1 MLSNIKRELK
11 KTAMKKIVL
20 SIVAIAIMATATAQ
34 VKEIS
39 NWSVGVKGGISTVRG
54 IQYSGDFDRAYNPV
68 FGAFAERT
76 FSPLFGLGFEYLYQ
90 GNNAKGDINGNTL
103 TPVDFKSTLHNVG
116 LYSSVNITNVLGKYR
131 KNQKFNA
138 YGIFGLGAGIG
149 SYTDNLASVSES
161 GKLSLASSFGVNFEL
176 DVTKDVAVG
185 LEGAY
190 KWNSN
195 GAFNPSGVKDFYT
208 AQLVVRY
215 KLGGVTNPRN
225 SSQIAYEQIKSG
237 AKSEKDAIAKLQY
250 ELSLQAEEIAKL
262 KARSPGDSID
272 GVAVKDIIMG
282 LQYQIDKL
290 SNLNNKVRK
299 DFYKHLAASGE
310 DSLSMDADKFGF
322 ETGSA
327 KLKADAKAFLDNLAN
342 DLNAN
347 PAWTV
352 KVAGHTDNVGSEGI
366 NQVLSIK
373 RAESVKAYLASKGV
387 AAERI
392 AAEGFG
398 LSKPLVCNDTEEG
411 KSKNRRVEIIIV
423 K

>member
-1 MLSNIKRELK
+1 
-11 KTAMKKIVL
+11 MKKIVL

-68 FGAFAERT
+68 FGLFAERT
-76 FSPLFGLGFEYLYQ
+76 FSPLFGLGLEYLYQ
-90 GNNAKGDINGNTL
+90 GNNAEGMLNSVAPSPGTA
-103 TPVDFKSTLHNVG
+103 VDFTSTLHNVS

-138 YGIFGLGAGIG
+138 YGIFGLGTGIG
-149 SYTDNLASVSES
+149 SYTNNLVSGDEAS
-161 GKLSLASSFGVNFEL
+161 GKLSLASSFGINFEY

-185 LEGAY
+185 IEGAY

-195 GAFNPSGVKDFYT
+195 GNFNPNGVKDFYT

-225 SSQIAYEQIKSG
+225 SSQIAYEQVKSG

-262 KARSPGDSID
+262 KARSSGDSID

-310 DSLSMDADKFGF
+310 DSLSMDSDKFGF

-366 NQVLSIK
+366 NKVLSIK

-392 AAEGFG
+392 SAEGFG
-398 LSKPLVCNDTEEG
+398 LSKPLVCNDTEDG
-411 KSKNRRVEIIIV
+411 KAKNRRVEIIIV